1 MSLKKMNSGNFM
13 VTVQNVEGIIIVQSL
28 VNAMSDETSSVV
40 TIEVDGSYI
49 ESCGSTVIFKDT
61 RLKMIPI
68 PDSLKTESSTGD
80 EYSVT
85 VDNRTGA
92 SYIGLTNWWYDMKEK
107 RQHGEKIVLEQAV

>member
-28 VNAMSDETSSVV
+28 VHAMSDETSSVV

-68 PDSLKTESSTGD
+68 PDSL
-80 EYSVT
+80 
-85 VDNRTGA
+85 NRTGA

>member
-28 VNAMSDETSSVV
+28 VHAMSDETSSVV

-68 PDSLKTESSTGD
+68 PDSLKTE
-80 EYSVT
+80 
-85 VDNRTGA
+85 N
-92 SYIGLTNWWYDMKEK
+92 
-107 RQHGEKIVLEQAV
+107 

>member
-1 MSLKKMNSGNFM
+1 M

-28 VNAMSDETSSVV
+28 VHAMSDETSSVV

-92 SYIGLTNWWYDMKEK
+92 SYIGLTNWWYDMKAK